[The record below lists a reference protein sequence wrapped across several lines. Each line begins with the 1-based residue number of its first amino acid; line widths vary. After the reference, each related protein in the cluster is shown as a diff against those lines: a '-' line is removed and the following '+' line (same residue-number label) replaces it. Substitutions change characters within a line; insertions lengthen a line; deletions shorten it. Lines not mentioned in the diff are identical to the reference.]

1 MAEIKDIHAREILD
15 SRGNPTL
22 EADVILISGVVGRA
36 SVPSGASVGSREAY
50 ELRDGGSRFGGK
62 GVLTAIQNIEKII
75 RPALLG
81 HDARHQKGLDNLLIQ
96 LDGTIDK
103 SKLGANAILVVSL
116 AIADAASKA
125 TKVPLYQ
132 SIKPHEEKDQTEFLL
147 PVPMMNVINGGMHAD
162 NTIEMQEFMIMPLG
176 APTFKEAVRYGT
188 EVFYALKILLKQKGL
203 STLVGD
209 EGGFAPNLSSNA
221 AALDLLLSAI
231 ELAGFKIRE
240 DIVIALDLASSEFY
254 QDGQYHLRSENRSFS
269 SEEWVDFLANWVQNY
284 PILSI
289 EDGMS
294 EQDWAGWQLLT
305 QKLGKQVQLVGDDV
319 FVTNPEILKKGIQD
333 KVANAILIKLN
344 QIGTLTETLLTIHA
358 AKAAGYGTVIS
369 HRSGETE
376 STFIADLAVATN
388 AGQIKT
394 GSVSRT
400 DRVAKYNQLIRIEE
414 ALGKNAQFAG
424 KQIFQGKL

>member
-294 EQDWAGWQLLT
+294 EQDWTGWQLLT
-305 QKLGKQVQLVGDDV
+305 QKLGKQIQLVGDDV